1 MIMVTASTNVESA
14 TLALENGA
22 RDCLLKPFNHDE
34 FRHSVALCREQRRLV
49 NENLELKDL
58 FFHGTENKA
67 CLTRS
72 CSSMTKKT
80 S

>member
-1 MIMVTASTNVESA
+1 MVTASTNVESA

-22 RDCLLKPFNHDE
+22 RDYLLKPFNHDE
-34 FRHSVALCREQRRLV
+34 FRHSVALCRGQRRLV
-49 NENLELKDL
+49 NENLERPV
-58 FFHGTENKA
+58 FHGTENKA